1 MRDRLVVKRRRRA
14 RALDEH
20 TSEVRPLQWSQG
32 IPPDRN
38 DVASITEFSIVT
50 FERKPG
56 LWRAAITPIRPAGIV
71 IRGRTVTSIVTP
83 GDYSSEPDAEFAAHK
98 MILKL

>member
-1 MRDRLVVKRRRRA
+1 VVA
-14 RALDEH
+14 
-20 TSEVRPLQWSQG
+20 G

-56 LWRAAITPIRPAGIV
+56 LWRAAITPIQPSGIV
-71 IRGRTVTSIVTP
+71 IRGRTVKSIVTP
-83 GDYSSEPDAEFAAHK
+83 NDYLSEPDAKFGAHK
-98 MILKL
+98 IILKL

>member
-1 MRDRLVVKRRRRA
+1 MERRRCASIERA
-14 RALDEH
+14 HLRSKA
-20 TSEVRPLQWSQG
+20 SPVVAG

-83 GDYSSEPDAEFAAHK
+83 GDYSSEPDAEFVAHK
-98 MILKL
+98 IILKL